1 MKKLKFLVSLPTNDN
16 DFQLEQALSAQR
28 AGTKLGIDVTVI
40 YSDNDAV
47 NQSTHIL
54 KAIQSPP
61 ESRPAGIIL
70 EPVRGSALPQVAQVA
85 CDAGIA
91 WAVLNRAPEYIS
103 ELRRKAKVAVFA
115 VTSSHAEIGRIQ
127 GKQFAAFL
135 PQGGSVLYIEGPSYS
150 TSAQERTAGM
160 METKPKNI
168 QITTLKGQW
177 TTESAERAVSSWLK
191 LSTSQKISID
201 LIAAQD
207 DSMAMGARAA
217 FDKIKEDGER
227 NRWLSLPFTGCDGVP
242 KTGQKWVR
250 DGLLAATILIPP
262 IAGRAVEMLANA
274 IATGK
279 QPIEHTVTASASLP
293 PLNELKPRKS

>member
-1 MKKLKFLVSLPTNDN
+1 MKKLKLLVSLPTNDN

-28 AGTKLGIDVTVI
+28 TGAKLGIDVNVL
-40 YSDNDAV
+40 YSDNDTV

-91 WAVLNRAPEYIS
+91 WAVLNRAPDYIS
-103 ELRRKAKVAVFA
+103 ELRRKTKVPVFA

-127 GKQFAAFL
+127 GKQFAALL
-135 PQGGSVLYIEGPSYS
+135 PQGGSILYIEGPSYS

-168 QITTLKGQW
+168 QVTTLKGQW

-191 LSTSQKISID
+191 LSTSQKISVD

-217 FDKIKEDGER
+217 FEKIKNEEECK
-227 NRWLSLPFTGCDGVP
+227 RWLGLPFTGCDGVP
-242 KTGQKWVR
+242 KTGQKWLR
-250 DGLLAATILIPP
+250 DGLLSATILIPP
-262 IAGRAVEMLANA
+262 IAGKAVEMLANA
-274 IATGK
+274 VSTGK
-279 QPIEHTVTASASLP
+279 QPVEHTVTASASLP
-293 PLNELKPRKS
+293 PLNELKPRKV